1 MKMKLRILNL
11 AGRLAPLS
19 GLVIAA
25 ALTSTALVQAQSL
38 LDTIRTPDKA
48 VPVVNQTL
56 EGTWLQELLNPGQAA
71 GTGLLNFVTFH
82 PDGTFI
88 GFASD
93 GNRSPTMGLWLR
105 VGDRKFLQT
114 SFLFSFNDVRALTTV
129 TKVRVN
135 VQLSPDGQTMIAT
148 AEVVVMDRTGRV
160 MATVPGGTVKGVRLS
175 LEIPGDFS
183 DFQKLP

>member
-1 MKMKLRILNL
+1 MQ
-11 AGRLAPLS
+11 RLAFALF
-19 GLVIAA
+19 A
-25 ALTSTALVQAQSL
+25 ALMTSTSLVQAQSL

-48 VPVVNQTL
+48 VPVVNQAL
-56 EGTWLQELLNPGQAA
+56 AGTWLQELLNPGQAA
-71 GTGLLNFVTFH
+71 GTGLLNLVTFQ

-93 GNRSPTMGLWLR
+93 GNRSPTHGLWLR

-114 SFLFSFNDVRALTTV
+114 SFLFNFNENRALTTV

-135 VQLSPDGQTMIAT
+135 VQLSPDGQTMTAT

-160 MATVPGGTVKGVRLS
+160 MATVPGAQSK
-175 LEIPGDFS
+175 ES
-183 DFQKLP
+183 DSASRYLATSMTSRSRREA